1 MVRLNHLI
9 AKGDDCDL
17 VWRKGVVLEDNDCRA
32 KVTEEENREGLKVV
46 DIAVTGRI
54 AERKFLLR
62 KIREEVQAIH
72 QKWFRNIQAE
82 QMIPCNCDYCSNP
95 AHLTPKFFELSVIER
110 ADDRNKLTIECD
122 KDFLDVPIMGL
133 LEGVFEQ
140 EELQRKTSF
149 REQEGFGMTDKN
161 MPRTTNNNVTYNIEN
176 VAAMGGTGNEHT
188 VTGTITINAAQKQ
201 EISEFKDALT
211 ALMQD
216 IENHK
221 ADFKIKNA
229 AYNELV
235 EINGHLENL
244 KTIPVETQGK
254 LRQLLG
260 GIKDGSLGAI
270 KLAKDIKDKEET
282 LVWLAEKAVVVSAL
296 LPAILF

>member
-72 QKWFRNIQAE
+72 QKWFKNIQTE
-82 QMIPCNCDYCSNP
+82 QMIPCNCDYCLNP
-95 AHLTPKFFELSVIER
+95 AHPTPKFFELSDIER
-110 ADDRNKLTIECD
+110 AVDRNQPTIQCVKE
-122 KDFLDVPIMGL
+122 FLNVPIMGL

-140 EELQRKTSF
+140 EELQHKTSF
-149 REQEGFGMTDKN
+149 REQGGFGMTDKN
-161 MPRTTNNNVTYNIEN
+161 VTHVTNTTVTNNIETLG
-176 VAAMGGTGNEHT
+176 AMGGTGNDHT
-188 VTGTITINAAQKQ
+188 VTGTVIINAAQKQ
-201 EISEFKDALT
+201 EVAEFKDALT

-216 IENHK
+216 IGNHE

-235 EINGHLENL
+235 EINEHLGNL
-244 KTIPVETQGK
+244 ETIPVETQGK
-254 LRQLLG
+254 LRELLG
-260 GIKDGSLGAI
+260 GIKEGSSCAI
-270 KLAKDIKDKEET
+270 QLAKKIKDKEDT